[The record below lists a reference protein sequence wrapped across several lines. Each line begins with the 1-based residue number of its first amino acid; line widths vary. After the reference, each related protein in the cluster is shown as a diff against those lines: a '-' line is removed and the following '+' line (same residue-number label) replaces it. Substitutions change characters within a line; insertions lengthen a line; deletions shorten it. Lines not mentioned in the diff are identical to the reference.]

1 MNVAQF
7 STQYSKCC
15 TVQYSTVQY
24 SIVQYNTVQYGIVW
38 YGISTVQYNTV
49 QYYVVL
55 ILHID
60 IHYKKISVWSN
71 NYQMACVDGEPIKEM
86 KQMMKWLPKNVPPL
100 PHPICEC

>member
-1 MNVAQF
+1 MVH
-7 STQYSKCC
+7 YS
-15 TVQYSTVQY
+15 TVQYGIVQYIQY
-24 SIVQYNTVQYGIVW
+24 SIVQYNTVR

-49 QYYVVL
+49 QYYVVQ
-55 ILHID
+55 ILHI
-60 IHYKKISVWSN
+60 YKKISVWSN